1 MDSVPP
7 PSPIQRTVCPSSS
20 TGARACAKGAWPND
34 GTDTTSSGA
43 PLAAVDGSSEV
54 DQTGATLSRCQSH
67 LIRIPPCSATGSRP
81 WANSGK
87 SATVTSTPASPS
99 SPAMV
104 SAPAPEPST
113 VAVSGRALTR
123 SLPPSPAQPSAF
135 GGSLRARGSA
145 AASLRSLLLPPWTPS
160 LSCSALRL
168 RRIAE
173 SQGVRSGLAPLVAAT
188 PLDPG
193 DGLPH
198 LLHLCGRVLRIVS
211 PEHQDH
217 PPHAGV
223 GHLLKPA
230 REVLRGSGHRERV
243 YHLVGDQASRVGVAR
258 PDRFSKGLHSLW
270 VQTEHRD
277 QALRVLPPGHD
288 GAAGPEMVH
297 CRPHVIAHL
306 DLEHQDQLAFHRAPA
321 SPLRP
326 HPDPVE
332 TEIDVA
338 LGQPVGDDAVRDLAG
353 KLEHLGAA
361 RGPKMLELAGEVA
374 DGVITHGLAQSYVD
388 FCLDRIR
395 MGAERAGRSPVEC
408 ELVLM
413 FEVEMRDDMR
423 AAVDHLRPRCTIMA
437 GGEYA
442 ESLIPVFGLDPE
454 AVKPLREAVRAR
466 DPDAGRLVTD
476 EMVHAFAVAG
486 PPEHLASR
494 LQEMADAGVGRV
506 ILVFRGDNPEDTAA
520 KMEQVGKAIAGV
532 QGGSSNE
539 RSEAA
544 ADPLALSD
552 PPKAEG

>member
-1 MDSVPP
+1 MKAGVAIWLD
-7 PSPIQRTVCPSSS
+7 
-20 TGARACAKGAWPND
+20 WPLPD
-34 GTDTTSSGA
+34 CVEVA
-43 PLAAVDGSSEV
+43 VAAEAAGFSEV
-54 DQTGATLSRCQSH
+54 WLPDHYFLRDAYAAQALIAERTSRIGLGTAVVSPLLRHPALLASSVSTINELS
-67 LIRIPPCSATGSRP
+67 G
-81 WANSGK
+81 
-87 SATVTSTPASPS
+87 
-99 SPAMV
+99 
-104 SAPAPEPST
+104 
-113 VAVSGRALTR
+113 GRA
-123 SLPPSPAQPSAF
+123 
-135 GGSLRARGSA
+135 
-145 AASLRSLLLPPWTPS
+145 
-160 LSCSALRL
+160 
-168 RRIAE
+168 IM
-173 SQGVRSGLAPLVAAT
+173 
-188 PLDPG
+188 
-193 DGLPH
+193 
-198 LLHLCGRVLRIVS
+198 
-211 PEHQDH
+211 
-217 PPHAGV
+217 GV
-223 GHLLKPA
+223 GVGGFEFPTQLLMDVDRPLTIA
-230 REVLRGSGHRERV
+230 REAVHIIRELPQGETDIRGE
-243 YHLVGDQASRVGVAR
+243 
-258 PDRFSKGLHSLW
+258 RFSAVGAKLVW
-270 VQTEHRD
+270 
-277 QALRVLPPGHD
+277 D
-288 GAAGPEMVH
+288 GGP
-297 CRPHVIAHL
+297 
-306 DLEHQDQLAFHRAPA
+306 F
-321 SPLRP
+321 
-326 HPDPVE
+326 PVYM
-332 TEIDVA
+332 
-338 LGQPVGDDAVRDLAG
+338 
-353 KLEHLGAA
+353 AA

-494 LQEMADAGVGRV
+494 LQEMADVGVGRV

>member
-1 MDSVPP
+1 MAIWLD
-7 PSPIQRTVCPSSS
+7 
-20 TGARACAKGAWPND
+20 WPLPD
-34 GTDTTSSGA
+34 CVEVA
-43 PLAAVDGSSEV
+43 VAAEAAGFSEV
-54 DQTGATLSRCQSH
+54 WLPDHYFLRDAYAAQALIAERTSRIGLGTAVVSPLLRHPALLASSVSTINELS
-67 LIRIPPCSATGSRP
+67 G
-81 WANSGK
+81 
-87 SATVTSTPASPS
+87 
-99 SPAMV
+99 
-104 SAPAPEPST
+104 
-113 VAVSGRALTR
+113 GRA
-123 SLPPSPAQPSAF
+123 
-135 GGSLRARGSA
+135 
-145 AASLRSLLLPPWTPS
+145 
-160 LSCSALRL
+160 
-168 RRIAE
+168 IM
-173 SQGVRSGLAPLVAAT
+173 
-188 PLDPG
+188 
-193 DGLPH
+193 
-198 LLHLCGRVLRIVS
+198 
-211 PEHQDH
+211 
-217 PPHAGV
+217 GV
-223 GHLLKPA
+223 GVGGFEFPTQLLMDVDRPLTIA
-230 REVLRGSGHRERV
+230 REAVRIIRELPQGETHIRGE
-243 YHLVGDQASRVGVAR
+243 
-258 PDRFSKGLHSLW
+258 RFSAVGAKLVW
-270 VQTEHRD
+270 
-277 QALRVLPPGHD
+277 D
-288 GAAGPEMVH
+288 GGP
-297 CRPHVIAHL
+297 
-306 DLEHQDQLAFHRAPA
+306 F
-321 SPLRP
+321 
-326 HPDPVE
+326 PVYM
-332 TEIDVA
+332 
-338 LGQPVGDDAVRDLAG
+338 
-353 KLEHLGAA
+353 AA

>member
-1 MDSVPP
+1 MKAGVAIWLD
-7 PSPIQRTVCPSSS
+7 
-20 TGARACAKGAWPND
+20 WPLPD
-34 GTDTTSSGA
+34 CVEVA
-43 PLAAVDGSSEV
+43 VAAEAAGFSEV
-54 DQTGATLSRCQSH
+54 WLPDHYFLRDAYAAQALIAERTSRIGLGTAVVSPLLRHPALLASSVSTINELS
-67 LIRIPPCSATGSRP
+67 G
-81 WANSGK
+81 
-87 SATVTSTPASPS
+87 
-99 SPAMV
+99 
-104 SAPAPEPST
+104 
-113 VAVSGRALTR
+113 GRA
-123 SLPPSPAQPSAF
+123 
-135 GGSLRARGSA
+135 
-145 AASLRSLLLPPWTPS
+145 
-160 LSCSALRL
+160 
-168 RRIAE
+168 IM
-173 SQGVRSGLAPLVAAT
+173 
-188 PLDPG
+188 
-193 DGLPH
+193 
-198 LLHLCGRVLRIVS
+198 
-211 PEHQDH
+211 
-217 PPHAGV
+217 GV
-223 GHLLKPA
+223 GVGGFEFPTQLLMDVDRPLTIA
-230 REVLRGSGHRERV
+230 REAVHIIRELPQGETDIRGE
-243 YHLVGDQASRVGVAR
+243 
-258 PDRFSKGLHSLW
+258 RFSAVGAKLVW
-270 VQTEHRD
+270 
-277 QALRVLPPGHD
+277 D
-288 GAAGPEMVH
+288 GGP
-297 CRPHVIAHL
+297 
-306 DLEHQDQLAFHRAPA
+306 F
-321 SPLRP
+321 
-326 HPDPVE
+326 PVYM
-332 TEIDVA
+332 
-338 LGQPVGDDAVRDLAG
+338 
-353 KLEHLGAA
+353 AA